1 LAQTL
6 RSVLVS
12 MSNQGHAGQNQTL
25 DCPPGT
31 AYDEDAFRY
40 FLDIER
46 ARAGRSD
53 HAIRLLFTTFEQDP
67 GKPLPISPASAA
79 SLFESLRLS
88 LRETDIMGW
97 YRQGRVAGAVLS
109 ARAGAAGPGM
119 WSLIEQRVGDG
130 LRQRLPLKVAR
141 TLRVRVMQL
150 GPQRSRVA

>member
-1 LAQTL
+1 MSTQARAVPNRTL
-6 RSVLVS
+6 E
-12 MSNQGHAGQNQTL
+12 
-25 DCPPGT
+25 CPPGS
-31 AYDEDAFRY
+31 AYDEDAFHY

-46 ARAGRSD
+46 ARAGRSN

-79 SLFESLRLS
+79 SLFDGLRLS
-88 LRETDIMGW
+88 LRDTDVMGW

-119 WSLIEQRVGDG
+119 WGLIEQRVGDG

-141 TLRVRVMQL
+141 TLRVRIMQL